1 MKKVSRKRHI
11 GNDLVTVIFQE
22 YGSLPFTPKNIRS
35 HFQHVFIVVR
45 AMVAPQ
51 LVLAGRSQKYSVAVS
66 YSKDMPH
73 FGPPLPKNPL
83 FVKSKEFRDFLLAKI
98 INADNAG
105 LRCKKLVH
113 LKLKSRHGVL
123 GEIVAKYSTKLT
135 LENCGSNGNGSNSG
149 KFVLFNFGN
158 IKQKKIRS
166 KSLQMFN
173 AQLLASGNDS
183 LDAVTSTSL
192 YQLNDG
198 LFWSLENIEDSTSQF
213 KNCCY
218 FGVSKQNIVVVDAS
232 KKSVIFSISCNA
244 VIGWT
249 VKEGAAKDYSLH
261 GNKSKL
267 QSAAAVTQSAHHQ
280 HQQHQLV
287 LYFDQG
293 EYVVMTMRSKQDL
306 HQATKRLEYFTK
318 GCRTVELNL
327 DKKDCGQLGFK
338 IHNDGVVTEVEPNS
352 IAYCQ
357 GLRQGTRIVKI
368 CDYYVIRLSHQK
380 MLDLFR
386 HSTCLKVS
394 FLPPQDD
401 GNARR

>member
-1 MKKVSRKRHI
+1 
-11 GNDLVTVIFQE
+11 
-22 YGSLPFTPKNIRS
+22 
-35 HFQHVFIVVR
+35 
-45 AMVAPQ
+45 MVAPQ
-51 LVLAGRSQKYSVAVS
+51 LVLAGRHQQYSIAVS

-105 LRCKKLVH
+105 LRCNKFSQMKMRA
-113 LKLKSRHGVL
+113 RHGAL
-123 GEIVAKYSTKLT
+123 NEMATKFATKFT
-135 LENCGSNGNGSNSG
+135 LESCGYSGNGGNGGVGS
-149 KFVLFNFGN
+149 KFGLFNFGS

-173 AQLLASGNDS
+173 AQLLASSNDS

-218 FGVSKQNIVVVDAS
+218 FGISKQSIVVVDAS

-249 VKEGAAKDYSLH
+249 IKEGHKDSVH
-261 GNKSKL
+261 VNKSHHHQKL
-267 QSAAAVTQSAHHQ
+267 QSAACQGAN
-280 HQQHQLV
+280 QHQLV

-306 HQATKRLEYFTK
+306 HHATKRLEYFTK